1 MSTEELQRQSM
12 IADLIT
18 KLHAAG
24 GWCGEIHVQKAAYMA
39 QELYRADLG
48 FDFVLYHH
56 GPYSFDL
63 HNAIGVMHA
72 REFLDMQTK
81 STPHDPTLVLTKRGE
96 YLRDHF
102 QEING
107 RFAEQI
113 SRAAAHFGNRTV
125 AQLEHLTTAHYVTYE
140 NGMEGKCVQDRAQRV
155 HELKSHI
162 SVAEAMAAVKS
173 IDATIQELS
182 ANA

>member
-18 KLHAAG
+18 KLHAEG
-24 GWCGEIHVQKAAYMA
+24 KWCGEVHVQKTAYMA
-39 QELYRADLG
+39 QELYHADLG
-48 FDFVLYHH
+48 FEFVLYLH

-63 HNAIGVMHA
+63 HGEIVAMRAHK
-72 REFLDMQTK
+72 FLDTEIRPA
-81 STPHDPTLVLTKRGE
+81 SFEPTLVLTKRGE

-102 QEING
+102 QELNG
-107 RFAEQI
+107 RFAEQV

-140 NGMEGKCVQDRAQRV
+140 NGMEGKGVQDRAQRV